1 MQDAVDFSWLRR
13 CRAWVAVPIADE
25 AIDGSWFCGDGKGRA
40 EVPGEENCVEIT
52 KLGNSFPSLG
62 RPLPSSLSSVMSCLW
77 CVPGLARGSLWL
89 VVLSRDNQAGGE
101 SGTKQED
108 QGPHLGT

>member
-1 MQDAVDFSWLRR
+1 M
-13 CRAWVAVPIADE
+13 
-25 AIDGSWFCGDGKGRA
+25 
-40 EVPGEENCVEIT
+40 PGEENCVEIT

-101 SGTKQED
+101 SGTQQED
-108 QGPHLGT
+108 QGPPPRYLGTQQ